1 MTIYESGKE
10 SAQLDDILAGK
21 RTIEGR
27 LCRGKFAQYQVGD
40 RVWLRRDYRDD
51 YGILHDGE
59 PRQALI
65 EIVGIRRYSTF
76 AEMLQGEGY
85 KKVIPY
91 AENIEEA
98 AAEFNRYYSTDEQQQ
113 YGVLAIES
121 ALVDNS
127 EAI

>member
-1 MTIYESGKE
+1 MTTYESGKE
-10 SAQLDDILAGK
+10 AAQLDEILAGK
-21 RTIEGR
+21 QTIEGR
-27 LCRGKFAQYQVGD
+27 LCRGKFAQYRVGD
-40 RVWLRRDYRDD
+40 RIWLRRDYRDD

-59 PRQALI
+59 ARQALI
-65 EIVGIRRYSTF
+65 EIVGIRHYLTF
-76 AEMLQGEGY
+76 AELLQAEGY

-98 AAEFNRYYSTDEQQQ
+98 INEFNRFYTTDEQQQ

-121 ALVDNS
+121 AAVDNT